1 MSMRKTM
8 QKLFL
13 LLLLIS
19 FMPLAWAQSRQILVK
34 GSVTNEGGDPV
45 PNATYSI
52 VGTSIG
58 GATDETGRFSVQVQ
72 GSNSVLEFSA
82 VGYVTKQVLVGN
94 NEELLVKLSTL
105 QGGMDE
111 VVVTALGVKRDKKS
125 VGYAVQQIK
134 GSDIT
139 IASPVDLAQGLA
151 GKIAG
156 LNVSTANGIGNA
168 SSRIVIRGNNSLTG
182 NNQPLI
188 VVDGAI
194 VDNTPLAQSATTGT
208 DISSTRDWGNYLSYL
223 NMDNVESVSV
233 LKGPNAAALYGARGA
248 NGVLLITS
256 KKGLKR
262 KGIGVD
268 YNFTTNYSNVFRFQD
283 VQNEYGGGFAA
294 GLWSANPELPKTKN
308 GEYYLPTLY
317 GGSSYASGGSGIGG
331 YHGSIPGGFYTADI
345 FSWFGASSSWGPK
358 LDGKMVRW
366 WDGQLR
372 PYSPQ
377 PDNREAY
384 YRQGNETT
392 HNVSFSSG
400 SEIGTIRLS
409 ATRTDANAVVP
420 NTNYNNTNFALGS
433 HFIISKVLSSDVN
446 IAYNQNYRLNTP
458 EIGTNNSWSKFSVY
472 GMSREYKPLEFD
484 NYKTANGAK
493 IDFGSAYPQQEY
505 SRDLFWYFNERNSR
519 LNRDELISTIK
530 LNAEITPWLSAFVRT
545 SANLMS
551 SRFETT
557 NNTTSGINGVTGGGF
572 TKELDKNKFMNTDV
586 MVTAQK
592 SNLFIDGFNASA
604 SAMFNSYSNK
614 SSGLTGWN
622 NGTFKVPGIYSLG
635 NIVDIDRADANKYGT
650 GERRYEVKSQG
661 VLGILNLSYKDYIYL
676 NLTGRNDWNST
687 LSPDQNS
694 TFYPSGDV
702 SFIFSDALNLK
713 SKTFS
718 YGKLRVSY
726 GRSANASDP
735 YLLGANYD
743 VGSFGGQTTY
753 SFPGTLRPAKL
764 GFQTSASSEIG
775 TSLGFFNDRLNL
787 DVTYYNILSKNQILS
802 ADVAPSSGVNTVTFN
817 SGELRN
823 RGFDFIL
830 NAAVIKA
837 ADFGWNLTLNGAKND
852 NFVVSLADGI
862 KELRIG
868 DIFGDLGV
876 FMKVSP
882 GEKYGAIYGTDFLR
896 DEKGNKLITNVKDA
910 SGNVVGTLYKA
921 TTKPVIIGNASPKLT
936 GGVGNTFRY
945 KNFSLYGL
953 VDFKIG
959 GDIYSFDHS
968 TAMGSGISPATLKE
982 RDGGGLPYTFPD
994 GTTANVG
1001 VIMDGYNVDDGKIND
1016 RVVNPIYK
1024 YAGSY
1029 TGWTHLN
1036 RPRSLSVFENTWV
1049 KMREVALS
1057 YNLPAAIASKTGVFQ
1072 GLSLSLIGRNLFYF
1086 HTTLPDHLNPEAIM
1100 GTGNAQGL
1108 QWSGFPSIRT
1118 FGFSIKAQF

>member
-1 MSMRKTM
+1 MKKRH
-8 QKLFL
+8 L
-13 LLLLIS
+13 LLVFFTTLLCCGNL
-19 FMPLAWAQSRQILVK
+19 LAQVK
-34 GSVTNEGGDPV
+34 RTITGSVTDPDGRPIPGASIIEKSTSNGV
-45 PNATYSI
+45 AADEQGRFTINVTGNATLDVSAAGFEPI
-52 VGTSIG
+52 
-58 GATDETGRFSVQVQ
+58 EQKTGNSNEVTIILKSV
-72 GSNSVLEFSA
+72 EKA
-82 VGYVTKQVLVGN
+82 
-94 NEELLVKLSTL
+94 E
-105 QGGMDE
+105 DE
-111 VVVTALGVKRDKKS
+111 VVVTALGIKRDKRS
-125 VGYAVQQIK
+125 VGYAVQQVK

-139 IASPVDLAQGLA
+139 IAAPVDVAQGLA
-151 GKIAG
+151 GKVAG
-156 LNVSTANGIGNA
+156 LNISTSNGLGNA
-168 SSRIVIRGNNSLTG
+168 SSRIVIRGNNSLNG

-188 VVDGAI
+188 VIDGAI
-194 VDNTPLAQSATTGT
+194 VDNTPIAQSATTGT
-208 DISSTRDWGNYLSYL
+208 DISTTRDWGNYLSYL
-223 NMDNVESVSV
+223 NMDNIESVSV

-256 KKGLKR
+256 KKGLKK
-262 KGIGVD
+262 KGLGID
-268 YNFTTNYSNVFRFQD
+268 YNFTTNFSNVYRFQD

-317 GGSSYASGGSGIGG
+317 GGSSYATGGTGIGG

-358 LDGKMVRW
+358 LNGQMVRW

-384 YRQGNETT
+384 YRQANETT

-400 SEIGTIRLS
+400 SELGTLRLA
-409 ATRTDANAVVP
+409 ATRTDATAVVP
-420 NTNYNNTNFALGS
+420 NTNYNNTNFSLGS
-433 HFIISKVLSSDVN
+433 HVIISRILNADVN
-446 IAYNQNYRLNTP
+446 VAYNQNYRLNTP
-458 EIGTNNSWSKFSVY
+458 EIGSNNSWSKFSVY

-484 NYKTANGAK
+484 HYKNADGSK
-493 IDFGSAYPQQEY
+493 IDFGAAYPQQEY

-519 LNRDELISTIK
+519 LNRDELISTVK
-530 LNAEITPWLSAFVRT
+530 LNADITPWLNAFVRT
-545 SANLMS
+545 SANLVAEK
-551 SRFETT
+551 FETI
-557 NNTTSGINGVTGGGF
+557 NNTTSGYNGVTGGGYS
-572 TKELDKNKFMNTDV
+572 KELNKNKFLNTDV
-586 MVTAQK
+586 MVTAHK
-592 SNLFIDGFNASA
+592 DNLFFQDFNASA
-604 SAMFNSYSNK
+604 SAMYNSYSNK
-614 SSGLTGWN
+614 STGVAGSN
-622 NGTFKVPGIYSLG
+622 GGTFIVPGIYSLG
-635 NIVDIDRADANKYGT
+635 NIIDADRADKNKYNT
-650 GERRYEVKSQG
+650 SERRYEVKSEG
-661 VLGILNLSYKDYIYL
+661 VLGILNLSYNNYLYL
-676 NLTGRNDWNST
+676 NLTARNDWNST

-694 TFYPSGDV
+694 TFYPSGDL
-702 SFIFSDALNLK
+702 SFVFSDAFK
-713 SKTFS
+713 MRSSVFS
-718 YGKLRVSY
+718 YGKLRLSY
-726 GRSANASDP
+726 GKSANASDP

-743 VGSFGGQTTY
+743 VSSYGGQPTY
-753 SFPGTLRPAKL
+753 SFPNVLRPDKL
-764 GFQTSASSEIG
+764 GFQTSTSTEIG
-775 TSLGFFNDRLNL
+775 TSLGFLNDRINL
-787 DVTYYNILSKNQILS
+787 DFSFYNILSKNQILA
-802 ADVAPSSGVNTVTFN
+802 ADIAPSSGVNSITFN

-823 RGFDFIL
+823 RGFDFTI
-830 NAAVIKA
+830 NAGIIKS
-837 ADFGWNLTLNGAKND
+837 ADFGWNLILNGAKNN

-896 DEKGNKLITNVKDA
+896 DDNGNKIITNVKDA

-953 VDFKIG
+953 VDFKVG

-1001 VIMDGYNVDDGKIND
+1001 VIMDGYNVDDGKMND

-1049 KMREVALS
+1049 KMRELALS
-1057 YNLPAAIASKTGVFQ
+1057 YTLPAAIASKTKVFQ
-1072 GLSLSLIGRNLFYF
+1072 SLSLSLIGRNLFYF

-1108 QWSGFPSIRT
+1108 QWSAFPSIRT
-1118 FGFSIKAQF
+1118 LGFSLKAQF